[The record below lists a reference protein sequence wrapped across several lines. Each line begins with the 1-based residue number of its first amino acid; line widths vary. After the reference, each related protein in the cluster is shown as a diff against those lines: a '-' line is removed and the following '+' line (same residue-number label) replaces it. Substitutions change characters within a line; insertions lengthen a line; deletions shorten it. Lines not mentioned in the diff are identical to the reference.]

1 MIFNFI
7 SDNIGSLF
15 SIIMEGI
22 IMESGF
28 FLLIILAISIVSKNK
43 SLIIGVSAV
52 IVLRM
57 IPQTQSLLKLL
68 QAQGINWGVTV
79 ISAAIMVPIA
89 TGEIGFKDLLNVIK
103 SPAGWIAI
111 SCGILVAIL
120 SAKGIGLLTMRP
132 EMTVA
137 LVFGTIIGVVFLKG
151 IAAGPVIASGLTYV
165 ILTIFNLVPGH

>member
-151 IAAGPVIASGLTYV
+151 IAA
-165 ILTIFNLVPGH
+165 

>member
-1 MIFNFI
+1 
-7 SDNIGSLF
+7 
-15 SIIMEGI
+15 
-22 IMESGF
+22 MESWL
-28 FLLIILAISIVSKNK
+28 FLLGILAIAIVGKNK

-52 IVLRM
+52 MVLKL
-57 IPQTQSLLKLL
+57 IPQTQNFLKLL
-68 QAQGINWGVTV
+68 QTQGSNWGVTV

-89 TGEIGFKDLLNVIK
+89 TGEIGFKELLNVIK

-111 SCGILVAIL
+111 GCGVLVAVL
-120 SAKGIGLLTMRP
+120 SAKGVGLLAMSP

-165 ILTIFNLVPGH
+165 ILTVFNLVPGH

>member
-1 MIFNFI
+1 
-7 SDNIGSLF
+7 
-15 SIIMEGI
+15 
-22 IMESGF
+22 MESGF

>member
-1 MIFNFI
+1 MILNFI

-15 SIIMEGI
+15 SIMMEGI

>member
-1 MIFNFI
+1 MV
-7 SDNIGSLF
+7 
-15 SIIMEGI
+15 
-22 IMESGF
+22 F